1 MALFENKT
9 YVNGKEILK
18 FFGVTSE
25 TIKDWM
31 KKNSLNIEGS
41 SNVLG
46 ISKRQFSRFLSG
58 ETKAK
63 RVHTLAM
70 QMLWL
75 INENKKIDE
84 ENKNNHKKNKV
95 KRISIPIK

>member
-31 KKNSLNIEGS
+31 K
-41 SNVLG
+41 
-46 ISKRQFSRFLSG
+46 
-58 ETKAK
+58 
-63 RVHTLAM
+63 
-70 QMLWL
+70 
-75 INENKKIDE
+75 
-84 ENKNNHKKNKV
+84 NKNFLK
-95 KRISIPIK
+95 PIKSSSKTRIWRCSETDDWLMEMEIRRDDGDL

>member
-1 MALFENKT
+1 M
-9 YVNGKEILK
+9 I
-18 FFGVTSE
+18 FFDIDNPKPNE
-25 TIKDWM
+25 IKDWM

-70 QMLWL
+70 QMIWIL
-75 INENKKIDE
+75 NENKKEII
-84 ENKNNHKKNKV
+84 NNNVKKDSK
-95 KRISIPIK
+95 KIQIPIK

>member
-31 KKNSLNIEGS
+31 KNKDFPKPITPT
-41 SNVLG
+41 
-46 ISKRQFSRFLSG
+46 SKTR
-58 ETKAK
+58 
-63 RVHTLAM
+63 
-70 QMLWL
+70 LWRCS
-75 INENKKIDE
+75 EIDD
-84 ENKNNHKKNKV
+84 
-95 KRISIPIK
+95 

>member
-31 KKNSLNIEGS
+31 KNKDFPKPIRST
-41 SNVLG
+41 
-46 ISKRQFSRFLSG
+46 SKTR
-58 ETKAK
+58 
-63 RVHTLAM
+63 
-70 QMLWL
+70 LWRCS
-75 INENKKIDE
+75 EIDDWLME
-84 ENKNNHKKNKV
+84 MEI
-95 KRISIPIK
+95 RRDDGDL

>member
-1 MALFENKT
+1 M
-9 YVNGKEILK
+9 I
-18 FFGVTSE
+18 FFDIDNPKPNE
-25 TIKDWM
+25 IKDWM

-70 QMLWL
+70 QMIWIL
-75 INENKKIDE
+75 NENKREII
-84 ENKNNHKKNKV
+84 NNNVKNNSKK
-95 KRISIPIK
+95 IQIPIK

>member
-31 KKNSLNIEGS
+31 KNKDFPKPIKPS
-41 SNVLG
+41 SNT
-46 ISKRQFSRFLSG
+46 R
-58 ETKAK
+58 
-63 RVHTLAM
+63 
-70 QMLWL
+70 LWRCS
-75 INENKKIDE
+75 EIDDWLME
-84 ENKNNHKKNKV
+84 MEI
-95 KRISIPIK
+95 RRDDGDL

>member
-31 KKNSLNIEGS
+31 K
-41 SNVLG
+41 
-46 ISKRQFSRFLSG
+46 
-58 ETKAK
+58 
-63 RVHTLAM
+63 
-70 QMLWL
+70 
-75 INENKKIDE
+75 NKDFPK
-84 ENKNNHKKNKV
+84 
-95 KRISIPIK
+95 PIKPSSKTRLWRCSEIDDLLMEMEIRRDDGEL

>member
-31 KKNSLNIEGS
+31 K
-41 SNVLG
+41 
-46 ISKRQFSRFLSG
+46 
-58 ETKAK
+58 
-63 RVHTLAM
+63 
-70 QMLWL
+70 
-75 INENKKIDE
+75 NKDFPK
-84 ENKNNHKKNKV
+84 
-95 KRISIPIK
+95 PIKPSSKTRLWRCAEIDDWLMEMEIRRDDGDL